1 MYTYQD
7 LLKVPDREQERMDF
21 VRNVISRHKAS
32 KEYQKAADADSYD
45 KGQNVTIM
53 QYQKLLYTVTGKA
66 VPDNYSANYKLR
78 SKFFNRFVTQ
88 QNQYLLGKGI
98 TWENEQ
104 TANALGDNFED
115 MLQKAGKNA
124 LVHGVSYGFWNYD
137 HLETFSELEFA
148 PLYDEENGA
157 LMAGVRFWQIDN
169 TRPLRATFYEPD
181 GYTQYAWD
189 AGKGKIFAKKKTVCI
204 KHNRIRDR
212 RRTNI

>member
-78 SKFFNRFVTQ
+78 SKFFNRFVSIRKSLKIGHEFFGFKPCRKCFYPLI
-88 QNQYLLGKGI
+88 NLI
-98 TWENEQ
+98 F
-104 TANALGDNFED
+104 NA
-115 MLQKAGKNA
+115 QK
-124 LVHGVSYGFWNYD
+124 
-137 HLETFSELEFA
+137 
-148 PLYDEENGA
+148 
-157 LMAGVRFWQIDN
+157 I
-169 TRPLRATFYEPD
+169 
-181 GYTQYAWD
+181 
-189 AGKGKIFAKKKTVCI
+189 
-204 KHNRIRDR
+204 
-212 RRTNI
+212 